1 MDAMPEVDFA
11 QTVQAQRRRGLKAQ
25 TLARW
30 CYTRGLGPDV
40 VTAEEPVLRAIA
52 RAAGVSPPHRRNGR
66 SPTWDLVRQLLEL
79 RPAWD
84 REHGITPPA
93 PACCLDCVLLE
104 VTKSGSGHRPAG
116 QPSQSP
122 PVRPRRGR

>member
-1 MDAMPEVDFA
+1 MTATSGVDFA
-11 QTVQAQRRRGLKAQ
+11 HTAQAQRQRGLKAN

-30 CYTRGLGPDV
+30 CYTRGVGPDV
-40 VTAEEPVLRAIA
+40 VDAQEPILRAIA
-52 RAAGVSPPHRRNGR
+52 RAAGVAPPHRRNGQ

-84 REHGITPPA
+84 REHNIVPPA

-104 VTKSGSGHRPAG
+104 VTRSISGHRSAG
-116 QPSQSP
+116 QP
-122 PVRPRRGR
+122 